1 VFDATT
7 RVHLWSDRFEG
18 SLENI
23 CELQDQVASG
33 VVGAVDPK
41 LLEAEM
47 ARVKRKPTANPDA
60 FDCFLRASALIHQ
73 WQLRAMKRRSAY
85 STRPSSW
92 IRIAT
97 ASRDGLIGCHFQ
109 PVGFGLWI
117 S

>member
-1 VFDATT
+1 MFDATT

-41 LLEAEM
+41 LLEAVM

-60 FDCFLRASALIHQ
+60 YDCFLRASALIHQ
-73 WQLRAMKRRSAY
+73 WQLRAMKSAPLILQGHRVG
-85 STRPSSW
+85 SGLR
-92 IRIAT
+92 
-97 ASRDGLIGCHFQ
+97 ASLRLRN
-109 PVGFGLWI
+109 LLLLLA
-117 S
+117 